1 MSQQLVQVYR
11 ASHSPD
17 GAGGRART
25 WAELQ
30 SKLVDVKLGNTRDGM
45 TGESQVERQEATIT
59 THRWTPIEV
68 DDRLVIGGVS
78 GVEFVVIGVDP
89 PGPSITRKVY
99 ARRVEHE
106 EIDRGST

>member
-17 GAGGRART
+17 GAGGRTRT

-45 TGESQVERQEATIT
+45 TGESQVERQEATII

-78 GVEFVVIGVDP
+78 GVEFVVTGIDP

-106 EIDRGST
+106 EIDRGGT